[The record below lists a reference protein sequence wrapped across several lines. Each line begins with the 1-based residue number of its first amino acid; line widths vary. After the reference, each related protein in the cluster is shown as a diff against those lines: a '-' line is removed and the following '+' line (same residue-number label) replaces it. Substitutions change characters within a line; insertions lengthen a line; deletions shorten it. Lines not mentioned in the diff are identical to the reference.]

1 MSEPSSRDVA
11 NQKLVLVV
19 TTLGSFM
26 TPFDSSATT
35 LAIPLIGADFGGGLI
50 LLSWISIA
58 YLVALTTFLLVFGR
72 IGDIRG
78 RRILLLTGVLVF
90 TFASV
95 ISGLSISL
103 YQLIFARLVQ
113 GIGTSMMSGN
123 SMAFLTSVLPSS
135 ERGKAIGIVTGA
147 TYAGLSL
154 GPVIG
159 GFLISQFGWRSI
171 FYINVPIGLVA
182 AYLCYFKTYETQC
195 FDKKSSFD
203 ALGAASLTTSIFS
216 ILASITLSQA
226 GFLSSEYL
234 SSLVTLGVL
243 SFLLFCYTE
252 KELSAQPLIDMRL
265 FAENRMFALS
275 NVTAFLNYLS
285 SFGIGFLLSLYL
297 QAVLRLDPNQAGL
310 IMLSQPILMTAV
322 SPLSGRLS
330 DRIQPK
336 VLVSIGLAIMSICM
350 LVLSSV
356 TADTS
361 PYALVLIL
369 ATLGLGYGLFSS
381 PNTSAVMGSVS
392 KGSLGVGSST
402 LSTMR
407 FLGQS
412 LSMVLVAFILTS
424 SVSYNIVLIGRGQ
437 LNVSVQDFLLGFSIS
452 LRICAIIAA
461 TAVVSSLWRG
471 SVLTKN

>member
-1 MSEPSSRDVA
+1 
-11 NQKLVLVV
+11 
-19 TTLGSFM
+19 
-26 TPFDSSATT
+26 
-35 LAIPLIGADFGGGLI
+35 
-50 LLSWISIA
+50 LLSWISVA

-78 RRILLLTGVLVF
+78 RRILLFTGVLVF
-90 TFASV
+90 TFSSV

-113 GIGTSMMSGN
+113 GLGASMMSGN
-123 SMAFLTSVLPSS
+123 SMAFLTSVFPSS

-171 FYINVPIGLVA
+171 FYVNVPIGLVA
-182 AYLCYFKTYETQC
+182 AYLCYFKTYETQH
-195 FDKKSSFD
+195 FDEKSSFD
-203 ALGAASLTTSIFS
+203 ALGAASLTISISS

-226 GFLSSEYL
+226 GFLSPEYL
-234 SSLVTLGVL
+234 VSLVTLGVL
-243 SFLLFCYTE
+243 SFLLFCYAE
-252 KELSAQPLIDMRL
+252 RKLSAQPLIDVRL

-310 IMLSQPILMTAV
+310 IMLSQPLLMTAV

-350 LVLSSV
+350 LVLSNV
-356 TADTS
+356 TGDTS
-361 PYALVLIL
+361 PYAIVSIL
-369 ATLGLGYGLFSS
+369 ATLGFGYGLFSS

-392 KGSLGVGSST
+392 RESLGVGSGT

-424 SVSYNIVLIGRGQ
+424 SVSRDIVLIGKGQ
-437 LNVSVQDFLLGFSIS
+437 LNVSVQDFLLGFGVS
-452 LRICAIIAA
+452 LRICAIITA

-471 SVLTKN
+471 SAHTKN

>member
-1 MSEPSSRDVA
+1 M
-11 NQKLVLVV
+11 
-19 TTLGSFM
+19 
-26 TPFDSSATT
+26 
-35 LAIPLIGADFGGGLI
+35 
-50 LLSWISIA
+50 LSWISVA

-78 RRILLLTGVLVF
+78 RRILLFTGVLVF
-90 TFASV
+90 TFSSV

-113 GIGTSMMSGN
+113 GLGASMMSGN
-123 SMAFLTSVLPSS
+123 SMAFLTSVFPSS

-171 FYINVPIGLVA
+171 FYVNVPIGLVA
-182 AYLCYFKTYETQC
+182 AYLCYFKTYETQH
-195 FDKKSSFD
+195 FDEKSSFD
-203 ALGAASLTTSIFS
+203 ALGAASLTISISS

-226 GFLSSEYL
+226 GFLSPEYL
-234 SSLVTLGVL
+234 VSLVTLGVL
-243 SFLLFCYTE
+243 SFLLFCYAE
-252 KELSAQPLIDMRL
+252 RKLSAQPLIDVRL

-310 IMLSQPILMTAV
+310 IMLSQPLLMTAV

-350 LVLSSV
+350 LVLSNV
-356 TADTS
+356 TGDTS
-361 PYALVLIL
+361 PYAIVSIL
-369 ATLGLGYGLFSS
+369 ATLGFGYGLFSS

-392 KGSLGVGSST
+392 RESLGVGSGT

-424 SVSYNIVLIGRGQ
+424 SVSRDIVLIGKGQ
-437 LNVSVQDFLLGFSIS
+437 LNVSVQDFLLGFGVS
-452 LRICAIIAA
+452 LRICAIITA

-471 SVLTKN
+471 SAHTKN